1 MVALGSGGAVT
12 GKDFIL
18 DELPYAQGLQFI
30 TLFRNLRGIETEPAT
45 GGVALADVVL

>member
-12 GKDFIL
+12 GRDFIL

-30 TLFRNLRGIETEPAT
+30 TLFRNLRGIETEPLA
-45 GGVALADVVL
+45 GGAPLADMVL